1 MKHIVTL
8 PISEKRV
15 CAVLKQQVDNVEVA
29 SLCSPHSRSSNGL
42 AAFCIDVGAG
52 LDKVFTERIV
62 VVDCSP
68 LPICKRGS
76 CASDKVSHLG
86 LHAMG

>member
-8 PISEKRV
+8 TISEKRV
-15 CAVLKQQVDNVEVA
+15 CAVFKQQVDNVKVA
-29 SLCSPHSRSSNGL
+29 TLCSPHSRSRNGL
-42 AAFCIDVGAG
+42 AAFCVDLRAR

-68 LPICKRGS
+68 LPACKQSQRVVPDVT
-76 CASDKVSHLG
+76 C
-86 LHAMG
+86 